1 MRRVIIG
8 LVLGL
13 VAIALTLFAFLPA
26 AWLSPLIEKQTGGR
40 IALGDAQGTVWDG
53 SAFIGGAPG
62 LNEPVTPLL
71 PGRFS
76 WHLSPVI
83 LLGQLD
89 AELENPLSLSQTVK
103 LTGSW
108 HEWQLS
114 PAAIVLPAERLAG
127 LGAPLNTIQPS
138 GQMRLSWTPLQLAHD
153 GNNIELTG
161 AMLLEMTD
169 IASRLSPIKPL
180 GAYNVALDWR
190 GRDAQMTLKTV
201 EGPML
206 LSGSGMLTDGRFQ
219 FSGRAEAQT
228 GREDELANLL
238 NLLGQRRRE
247 GNKNYIALEFH

>member
-1 MRRVIIG
+1 MRRVILG
-8 LVLGL
+8 GALGL
-13 VAIALTLFAFLPA
+13 IAIALTLFAFLPA

-40 IALGDAQGTVWDG
+40 IALGDAQGTVWEG

-62 LNEPVTPLL
+62 LNDPVTPLL

-76 WHLSPVI
+76 WRLSPVI

-89 AELENPLSLSQTVK
+89 AELENSLSLSQTVK

-108 HEWQLS
+108 HEWQVS
-114 PAAIVLPAERLAG
+114 PAAVVLPAERLAG

-138 GQMRLSWTPLQLAHD
+138 GQMRLSWTPLQLARD

-161 AMLLEMTD
+161 SMLLEMTG

-190 GRDAQMTLKTV
+190 GREAQMTLKSV
-201 EGPML
+201 DGPLL
-206 LSGSGMLTDGRFQ
+206 LSGAGTLINGRFQ
-219 FSGRAEAQT
+219 FSGRAEAES
-228 GREDELANLL
+228 GRENDLANLL

-247 GNKNYIALEFH
+247 NGKNFIALEFK